1 MKEAGYANL
10 SRTIKE
16 AGYANLSRTIKEA
29 GYANLS
35 RTIGIAPS
43 IGVRDVRILVLL
55 FCFV

>member
-1 MKEAGYANL
+1 M
-10 SRTIKE
+10 KE